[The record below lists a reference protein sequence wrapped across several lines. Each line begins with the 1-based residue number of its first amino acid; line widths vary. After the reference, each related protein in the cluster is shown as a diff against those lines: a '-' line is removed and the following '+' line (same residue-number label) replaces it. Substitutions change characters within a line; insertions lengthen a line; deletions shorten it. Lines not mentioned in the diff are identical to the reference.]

1 METLNTV
8 PSSGVF
14 SSVVDVINENMSLI
28 TDAINQVENNTEKFV
43 GLYSSSSSLPSTG
56 VVAGCWAGVLG
67 AGGFPAAIYE
77 YNGSAWNNS
86 GKTWEPDS
94 AATAAVAQAEQEA
107 IAAIDEATEA
117 AIERLDLSYV
127 ELT

>member
-28 TDAINQVENNTEKFV
+28 TDAISQMELNVEKFAGV
-43 GLYSSSSSLPSTG
+43 FSSSDDLPTTG
-56 VVAGCWAGVLG
+56 AVNGMWGAVLG
-67 AGGFPAAIYE
+67 ANGFPAAIYE
-77 YNGSAWNNS
+77 YDGTEWSDS

-94 AATAAVAQAEQEA
+94 AATAAVEEAKEEAPAE
-107 IAAIDEATEA
+107 
-117 AIERLDLSYV
+117 
-127 ELT
+127 